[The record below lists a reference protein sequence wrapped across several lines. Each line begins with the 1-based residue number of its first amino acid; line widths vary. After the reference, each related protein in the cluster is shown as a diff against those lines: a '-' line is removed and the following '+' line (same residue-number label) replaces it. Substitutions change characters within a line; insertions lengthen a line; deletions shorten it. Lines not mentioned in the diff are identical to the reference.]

1 MTTQVDFYVIDSPSA
16 NQHDRMICRIV
27 EKACDQG
34 HSVYIRCEDASVVRT
49 IDDMLWQFKDV
60 SFVPHALEGDDTNP
74 APVVLG
80 TSVTHSTD
88 PDILVNLAIAVPESA
103 RSFSRVIETAG
114 YDDATRTA
122 ARKRYRYYQDQGFPL
137 NTHKVSG

>member
-1 MTTQVDFYVIDSPSA
+1 MTQVDFYVIDSPSA
-16 NQHDRMICRIV
+16 DRHDRMICRIV
-27 EKACDQG
+27 EKAWQQG
-34 HSVYIRCEDASVVRT
+34 HSVYIRCEDTSVVRT

-74 APVVLG
+74 APVALG
-80 TSVTHSTD
+80 TSVNKSAD
-88 PDILVNLAIAVPESA
+88 ADILVNLGIEVPESA
-103 RSFSRVIETAG
+103 QSFSRVIETAG
-114 YDDATRTA
+114 YDEVTRTA